1 MKIFDCITFFN
12 EPLLFELRLN
22 ILNEYVDEFIVCEA
36 TYTHSGEKKKLIL
49 IKIIILI
56 LKIKLHILL

>member
-22 ILNEYVDEFIVCEA
+22 ILDKYVDEFIVSEA
-36 TYTHSGEKKKLIL
+36 TYSHRGDKKK
-49 IKIIILI
+49 
-56 LKIKLHILL
+56 